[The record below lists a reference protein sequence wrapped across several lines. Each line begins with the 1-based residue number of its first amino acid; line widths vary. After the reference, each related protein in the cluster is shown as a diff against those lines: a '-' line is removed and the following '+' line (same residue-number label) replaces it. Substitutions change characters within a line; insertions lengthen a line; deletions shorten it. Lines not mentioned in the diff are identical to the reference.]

1 MPVRVL
7 IPTALKQYADN
18 TETIEFDG
26 QTVNEIIDKLTSH
39 YPNLKAH
46 LLDDNGSL
54 RNFVN
59 VFVNEDNIRDQQN
72 MDTAVADGDEV
83 VIVPAIAGGTFDFH

>member
-7 IPTALKQYADN
+7 IPTALKQYADD

-26 QTVNEIIDKLTSH
+26 QKVSDLLEQLTSN

-46 LLDDNGSL
+46 LLDDNGAL

-83 VIVPAIAGGTFDFH
+83 VIVPAIAGGCL

>member
-7 IPTALKQYADN
+7 IPTALKQYADD

-26 QTVNEIIDKLTSH
+26 QKVSDILEQLTSN

-46 LLDDNGSL
+46 LLDDNGAL

-83 VIVPAIAGGTFDFH
+83 VIVPAIAGGCV